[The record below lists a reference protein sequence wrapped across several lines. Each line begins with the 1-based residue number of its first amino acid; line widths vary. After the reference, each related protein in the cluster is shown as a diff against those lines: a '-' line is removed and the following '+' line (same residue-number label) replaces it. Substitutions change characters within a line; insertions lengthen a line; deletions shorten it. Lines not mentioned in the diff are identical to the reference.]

1 MWSSLVGP
9 AIRDIVIAALEKTMQ
24 LSLIHSASQSQPII
38 IIQVKS
44 HRTLSSSLEAK
55 YSVNIPLPLPLA
67 LVYHSFYL
75 LNNVWITS
83 TNWYWQQLA
92 VTY

>member
-1 MWSSLVGP
+1 MCGP
-9 AIRDIVIAALEKTMQ
+9 AIRDIVIADPEKTMQ

-38 IIQVKS
+38 IIMQVKS

-75 LNNVWITS
+75 LHNVWITS